1 MQEYPIKVII
11 KALNISKRAYLYN
24 LNSDKRVR
32 EKDIEKAL
40 INCFHTNKG
49 NYGRPRLKIALSA
62 EGINI
67 SEGKIARIL
76 KENNLVA
83 KAGRNRKPKKYR
95 KAEQQILQENLLLS
109 KDMTNLKVNE
119 VWSSDIT
126 EFTTRS
132 GKLYLAG
139 VLDAASRRLMGFHI
153 ASNIRQ
159 DIVHQAIKMALCNI
173 EDPREIVFHSDR
185 GSQYTSNATQ
195 KLLKDNGIISSMSRP
210 GKPNDNQVIESLW
223 NTMKTEIGSVS
234 SFQRSEATSKLYEHA
249 GDYYNNKRIHS
260 GISYLT
266 PMQAYETLN
275 KCVPS
280 LSLEMIIQD
289 AEHPI
294 KDASHS

>member
-1 MQEYPIKVII
+1 MQDYPIKVII

-40 INCFHTNKG
+40 INCFHKNKG
-49 NYGRPRLKIALSA
+49 NYGRPRLKIALSS

-76 KENNLVA
+76 KDNNLVA

-95 KAEQQILQENLLLS
+95 KTEEQILQENLLLN

-139 VLDAASRRLMGFHI
+139 VLDAASRRLMGFHT
-153 ASNIRQ
+153 ASNMRQ
-159 DIVHQAIKMALCNI
+159 DIVHQAIKMALYNV
-173 EDPREIVFHSDR
+173 EDPKGIVFHSDR

-210 GKPNDNQVIESLW
+210 GKPNDNQIIESLW
-223 NTMKTEIGSVS
+223 NTMKTEIGSMS
-234 SFQRSEATSKLYEHA
+234 SYQRTEATSKLYEHA

-260 GISYLT
+260 GIAYLT
-266 PMQAYETLN
+266 PMQAYEILN
-275 KCVPS
+275 KGVS
-280 LSLEMIIQD
+280 TLSPEMIIQD

>member
-1 MQEYPIKVII
+1 M
-11 KALNISKRAYLYN
+11 YN

-40 INCFHTNKG
+40 INCFHKNKG
-49 NYGRPRLKIALSA
+49 NYGRPRLKKALSD

-76 KENNLVA
+76 KENNLIA
-83 KAGRNRKPKKYR
+83 KAGRTRKPKKYR
-95 KAEQQILQENLLLS
+95 KSEEQILQENLLLS

-132 GKLYLAG
+132 GKLYFAG
-139 VLDAASRRLMGFHI
+139 VLDAASRRLMGFHM
-153 ASNIRQ
+153 ASNMRQ
-159 DIVHQAIKMALCNI
+159 DIVHQAIKMALCNV
-173 EDPREIVFHSDR
+173 EDSRGIVFHSDR

-223 NTMKTEIGSVS
+223 NTMKTEIGSMS
-234 SFQRSEATSKLYEHA
+234 SYQRTEATSMLYEHA
-249 GDYYNNKRIHS
+249 GNYYNNKRIHS

-275 KCVPS
+275 RVAS
-280 LSLEMIIQD
+280 TLSPEMIIQD